1 MTGRRIGQLAGAA
14 CLLVLTIGPSGAIA
28 QGDKASAADKKFVK
42 EVMQGGMAEVELGQL
57 ATQKAQSADVK
68 QFGQKM
74 VDDHTKLNDQMKP
87 VASQLG
93 ITPPASLDMKHKAIS
108 TKLNKLSGDEFDK
121 AYIKA
126 MIKDHQK
133 DVAEFQKEASTGSSA
148 QVKDAAS
155 QGEPVISEHLK
166 MIRQIAQAHNVDA
179 GEGTTASNPAG
190 AGNPR

>member
-1 MTGRRIGQLAGAA
+1 
-14 CLLVLTIGPSGAIA
+14 
-28 QGDKASAADKKFVK
+28 
-42 EVMQGGMAEVELGQL
+42 MQGGMAEVQLGQL
-57 ATQKAQSADVK
+57 ASEKAQSADVK

-93 ITPPASLDMKHKAIS
+93 VTPPTSIDAKDQALA
-108 TKLNKLSGDEFDK
+108 TKLNGLSGEEFDK

-126 MIKDHQK
+126 MLKDHQK
-133 DVAEFQKEASTGSSA
+133 DVADFQKEATTGSSP

-155 QGEPVISEHLK
+155 QGEKVISEHLN

-190 AGNPR
+190 GANPR

>member
-1 MTGRRIGQLAGAA
+1 MMGRRIGQLAGAA
-14 CLLVLTIGPSGAIA
+14 CFLVLTMGPMGAIA

-42 EVMQGGMAEVELGQL
+42 EAMQGGMAEVELGQL
-57 ATQKAQSADVK
+57 ATQKAQSSDVK

-93 ITPPASLDMKHKAIS
+93 ITPPASLDMKHKAVS

-126 MIKDHQK
+126 MVKDHQK

-148 QVKDAAS
+148 
-155 QGEPVISEHLK
+155 
-166 MIRQIAQAHNVDA
+166 
-179 GEGTTASNPAG
+179 
-190 AGNPR
+190 